1 MHFSMKNGSVIRN
14 KYSTGRKRIKV
25 NVFSYRESVQLFLAF
40 SSHPVNVANIEN
52 ITTPATNI
60 NPFSFI
66 FSPLSF

>member
-40 SSHPVNVANIEN
+40 SSDGKTHCLLNVNSVDFYSKGGNNSTSE
-52 ITTPATNI
+52 
-60 NPFSFI
+60 F
-66 FSPLSF
+66 L